1 MRRFLFHRLLALLPV
16 LLVVSV
22 VVFCLVH
29 LAPGDPVLVILGND
43 ASPADV
49 AALRQQM
56 GLDRP
61 FLVQFLHWFGAV
73 LSGDLGHSL
82 FLNNSVMSLFL
93 QHLTPTLALA
103 LYAQL
108 IALVLGLAGGV
119 LSAWQHGRLTDR
131 AIRALATLG
140 MSVPGF
146 LLGLFLI
153 FFFAVQLRWFP
164 VVGYRST
171 NADWLMNL
179 WYLTLPAIALAFRI
193 AALIARMTRAVM
205 LDVLQEGFINTA
217 RAKGVP
223 ERWVLLSHTLKNAL
237 IPVLTICGESFASLV
252 TGTIVIES
260 VFGIPGVGS
269 LIVDSIERRDVTV
282 IQGVVLL
289 ITVCYVLINLAVDLL
304 SYLADPRLSVEGAE
318 NP

>member
-1 MRRFLFHRLLALLPV
+1 MKRFLFHRLLALLPV

-29 LAPGDPVLVILGND
+29 LAPGDPVQVILGND
-43 ASPADV
+43 ASPQDV
-49 AALRQQM
+49 ATLRQQM
-56 GLDRP
+56 GLDKP
-61 FLVQFLHWFGAV
+61 LIMQFLHWFSAV
-73 LSGDLGHSL
+73 LRGDLGHSL
-82 FLNNSVMSLFL
+82 FLNSSVMALFL
-93 QHLTPTLALA
+93 QHLPPTLALA
-103 LYAQL
+103 LYAQS
-108 IALVLGLAGGV
+108 IALVLGLLGGV
-119 LSAWQHGRLTDR
+119 ISAWQHGRLADR
-131 AIRALATLG
+131 AIRAIATFG

-171 NADWLMNL
+171 NTDLLMNI
-179 WYLTLPAIALAFRI
+179 WYLTLPAIALALRI

-205 LDVLQEGFINTA
+205 LDVMQEGFIHTA

-223 ERWVLLSHTLKNAL
+223 ERGVLLTHTLKNSL
-237 IPVLTICGESFASLV
+237 IPILTICGESFASLV

-269 LIVDSIERRDVTV
+269 LIVDAIERRDVTV
-282 IQGVVLL
+282 VQGVVLL

-304 SYLADPRLSVEGAE
+304 SYLADPRLAVEGAE
-318 NP
+318 NE

>member
-1 MRRFLFHRLLALLPV
+1 MKRFLFHRLLALLPV

-29 LAPGDPVLVILGND
+29 LAPGDPVQVILGND

-49 AALRQQM
+49 ATLRQQM
-56 GLDRP
+56 GLDKP
-61 FLVQFLHWFGAV
+61 LIMQFLHWFSAV
-73 LSGDLGHSL
+73 LRGDLGHSL
-82 FLNNSVMSLFL
+82 FLNSSVMALFL
-93 QHLTPTLALA
+93 QHLPPTLALA
-103 LYAQL
+103 LYAQGV
-108 IALVLGLAGGV
+108 ALVLGLMGGV
-119 LSAWQHGRLTDR
+119 ISAWQHGRLADR
-131 AIRALATLG
+131 AIRAIATFG

-171 NADWLMNL
+171 NGDLLMNI
-179 WYLTLPAIALAFRI
+179 WYLTLPAVALALRI

-205 LDVLQEGFINTA
+205 LDVMQEGFIHTA

-223 ERWVLLSHTLKNAL
+223 ERRVLLTHTLKNSL
-237 IPVLTICGESFASLV
+237 IPILTICGESFASLV

-269 LIVDSIERRDVTV
+269 LIVDAIERRDVTV

-289 ITVCYVLINLAVDLL
+289 ITVCYVLINLTVDLL
-304 SYLADPRLSVEGAE
+304 SYLADPRLAVEGAE
-318 NP
+318 NE

>member
-1 MRRFLFHRLLALLPV
+1 MKRFLFHRLLALLPV

-82 FLNNSVMSLFL
+82 FLNSSVMSLFL

-103 LYAQL
+103 FYAQL

-119 LSAWQHGRLTDR
+119 LGAWQHGRLTDR
-131 AIRALATLG
+131 VIRGLATLG

-205 LDVLQEGFINTA
+205 LDVMQEGFINTA

-237 IPVLTICGESFASLV
+237 IPILTICGESFASLV

>member
-1 MRRFLFHRLLALLPV
+1 MKRYFFHRLLALLPV

-22 VVFCLVH
+22 VVFCLIH
-29 LAPGDPVLVILGND
+29 LAPGDPAAVILGND
-43 ASPADV
+43 ATPEDI
-49 AALRQQM
+49 AALREQM
-56 GLDRP
+56 GLNRP
-61 FLVQFLHWFGAV
+61 MFIQFTEWFGGI
-73 LSGDLGHSL
+73 LTGDLGHSL
-82 FLNNSVMSLFL
+82 FLNTSVMTLFL

-103 LYAQL
+103 LYAMA

-119 LSAWQHGRLTDR
+119 LSAWRHGGITDNI
-131 AIRALATLG
+131 IRALATFG

-153 FFFAVQLRWFP
+153 FVFAVQLRWFP

-171 NADWLMNL
+171 NDSLWLNV
-179 WYLTLPAIALAFRI
+179 WYLTLPAFALGLRI

-205 LDVLQEGFINTA
+205 LDVMQENFINTA

-223 ERWVLLSHTLKNAL
+223 ERLVMLRHTLKNAL
-237 IPVLTICGESFASLV
+237 IPILTICGESFASLV

-260 VFGIPGVGS
+260 VFGIPGIGA
-269 LIVDSIERRDVTV
+269 LIVHSIERRDVTV

-304 SYLADPRLSVEGAE
+304 SYFADPRLSVDGGD
-318 NP
+318 N

>member
-108 IALVLGLAGGV
+108 IALVLGLAGSV

>member
-1 MRRFLFHRLLALLPV
+1 MKRYLFHRLLALLPV

-22 VVFCLVH
+22 VVFCLIH
-29 LAPGDPVLVILGND
+29 LAPGDPALVILGND
-43 ASPADV
+43 ANPQDI

-61 FLVQFLHWFGAV
+61 LLVQFVSWFGGI

-82 FLNNSVMSLFL
+82 FLNTSVMSLFL

-103 LYAQL
+103 
-108 IALVLGLAGGV
+108 GGV
-119 LSAWQHGRLTDR
+119 VSAWQHGGTTDR
-131 AIRALATLG
+131 VIRMLATFG

-171 NADWLMNL
+171 NDSFWLNV
-179 WYLTLPAIALAFRI
+179 WYLTLPAIALGLRI

-205 LDVLQEGFINTA
+205 LDVMQEPFINTA

-223 ERWVLLSHTLKNAL
+223 ERLVLLRHTLKNSL
-237 IPVLTICGESFASLV
+237 IPILTICGESFASLV

-289 ITVCYVLINLAVDLL
+289 IMVCYVLINLAVDLL
-304 SYLADPRLSVEGAE
+304 SYLADPRLSVDGGEK
-318 NP
+318 

>member
-103 LYAQL
+103 FYAQL

-205 LDVLQEGFINTA
+205 LDVMQEGFINTA

>member
-1 MRRFLFHRLLALLPV
+1 MKWFLFHRIMALLPV
-16 LLVVSV
+16 LFVVSL

-29 LAPGDPVLVILGND
+29 LAPGDPVMVILGND
-43 ASPADV
+43 ASPQDI

-61 FLVQFLHWFGAV
+61 LLVQFVRWFGAV

-82 FLNNSVMSLFL
+82 FLNASVSELFL
-93 QHLTPTLALA
+93 QHLAPTLALA
-103 LYAQL
+103 LYAQA
-108 IALVLGLAGGV
+108 IALVLGLASGV
-119 LSAWQHGRLTDR
+119 ISAWQHGRFADR
-131 AIRALATLG
+131 AIRALATFG

-171 NADWLMNL
+171 NDDWLQNV
-179 WYLTLPAIALAFRI
+179 WYLTLPAIALGFRI
-193 AALIARMTRAVM
+193 AALISRMTRAVM
-205 LDVLQEGFINTA
+205 LDVLQENFINTA

-223 ERWVLLSHTLKNAL
+223 ERTVLLRHTLKNAL
-237 IPVLTICGESFASLV
+237 IPILTICGESFASLV

-269 LIVDSIERRDVTV
+269 LIVDSIERRDFTV

-289 ITVCYVLINLAVDLL
+289 ITVCYVLINLAVDVL
-304 SYLADPRLSVEGAE
+304 SYMVDPRLSVEGGEGA
-318 NP
+318 

>member
-1 MRRFLFHRLLALLPV
+1 MKRFLFNRLLALLPV

-43 ASPADV
+43 ATPADV
-49 AALRQQM
+49 AVLRQQM

-119 LSAWQHGRLTDR
+119 LSAWQHGRPTDR

-205 LDVLQEGFINTA
+205 LDVMQEGFINTA

-237 IPVLTICGESFASLV
+237 IPILTICGESFASLV

-304 SYLADPRLSVEGAE
+304 SYLADPRLSVEGAD

>member
-82 FLNNSVMSLFL
+82 FLNTSVMSLFL

-103 LYAQL
+103 FYAQL

-119 LSAWQHGRLTDR
+119 LSAWQHGRVTDR

-205 LDVLQEGFINTA
+205 LDVMQEGFINTA

-223 ERWVLLSHTLKNAL
+223 ERWVLLHHTLKNAL
-237 IPVLTICGESFASLV
+237 IPILTICGESFASLV

>member
-1 MRRFLFHRLLALLPV
+1 MKRYLFHRLLALLPV
-16 LLVVSV
+16 LLVVSL
-22 VVFCLVH
+22 VVFCLIH
-29 LAPGDPVLVILGND
+29 LAPGDPALVILGND
-43 ASPADV
+43 ANPENV

-61 FLVQFLHWFGAV
+61 LFIQFFSWFGGI
-73 LSGDLGHSL
+73 LTGDLGHSL
-82 FLNNSVMSLFL
+82 FLDTSVMGLFL
-93 QHLTPTLALA
+93 QHITPTLALA
-103 LYAQL
+103 LYAQTL
-108 IALVLGLAGGV
+108 ALVLGITGGV
-119 LSAWQHGRLTDR
+119 LSAWQHGGTTDR
-131 AIRALATLG
+131 VIRMLVTFG

-164 VVGYRST
+164 VIGYRST
-171 NADWLMNL
+171 NSSFWLNV
-179 WYLTLPAIALAFRI
+179 WYLTLPAVALGLRI

-205 LDVLQEGFINTA
+205 LDVMQEHFISTA

-223 ERWVLLSHTLKNAL
+223 ERRVLLQHTLRNAL
-237 IPVLTICGESFASLV
+237 IPILTICGESFAALV

-269 LIVDSIERRDVTV
+269 LIVNAIERRDVTV
-282 IQGVVLL
+282 IQGIVLL

-304 SYLADPRLSVEGAE
+304 SYFADPRLSIDEGE
-318 NP
+318 K

>member
-1 MRRFLFHRLLALLPV
+1 MKRYFFHRLLALLPV

-22 VVFCLVH
+22 VVFCLIH
-29 LAPGDPVLVILGND
+29 LAPGDPAAVILGND
-43 ASPADV
+43 ATPQDI
-49 AALRQQM
+49 AALRDQM
-56 GLDRP
+56 GLNRP
-61 FLVQFLHWFGAV
+61 MLVQFAEWFGSI
-73 LSGDLGHSL
+73 LTGDLGHSL
-82 FLNNSVMSLFL
+82 FLNTSVMTLFL

-103 LYAQL
+103 FYAMA
-108 IALVLGLAGGV
+108 IALVLGLTGGV
-119 LSAWQHGRLTDR
+119 LSAWRHGGVTDSI
-131 AIRALATLG
+131 IRAMATFG

-153 FFFAVQLRWFP
+153 FVFAVQLRWFP

-171 NADWLMNL
+171 NDSFWLNV
-179 WYLTLPAIALAFRI
+179 WYLTLPAFALGLRI

-205 LDVLQEGFINTA
+205 LDVMQENFINTA

-223 ERWVLLSHTLKNAL
+223 ERLVMLRHTLKNAL
-237 IPVLTICGESFASLV
+237 IPILTICGESFASLV

-260 VFGIPGVGS
+260 VFGIPGIGA
-269 LIVDSIERRDVTV
+269 LIVHSIERRDVTV

-304 SYLADPRLSVEGAE
+304 SYFADPRLSVDGG
-318 NP
+318 NN

>member
-16 LLVVSV
+16 LFVVSV

-103 LYAQL
+103 FYAQL

-205 LDVLQEGFINTA
+205 LDVMQEGFINTA

>member
-1 MRRFLFHRLLALLPV
+1 MRRFLFNRLLALLPV

-82 FLNNSVMSLFL
+82 FLNSSVMSLFL

-103 LYAQL
+103 FYAQL

-119 LSAWQHGRLTDR
+119 LSAWQHGRVTDR

-205 LDVLQEGFINTA
+205 LDVMQEGFINTA

-223 ERWVLLSHTLKNAL
+223 ERRVLLSHTLKNAL

>member
-1 MRRFLFHRLLALLPV
+1 MRRFLFNRLLALLPV

-103 LYAQL
+103 FYAQL

-131 AIRALATLG
+131 AIRGLATLG

-179 WYLTLPAIALAFRI
+179 WYLTLPAVALAFRI

-205 LDVLQEGFINTA
+205 LDVMQEGFINTA

>member
-1 MRRFLFHRLLALLPV
+1 MKRYLFHRLLALLPV

-22 VVFCLVH
+22 VVFCLIH
-29 LAPGDPVLVILGND
+29 LAPGDPALVILGND
-43 ASPADV
+43 ASPQDI

-61 FLVQFLHWFGAV
+61 MLAQFISWFGEV
-73 LSGDLGHSL
+73 LTGNLGHSL
-82 FLNNSVMSLFL
+82 FLDTSVMTLFL

-103 LYAQL
+103 LYAQA

-119 LSAWQHGRLTDR
+119 LSAWQQGSLLDR
-131 AIRALATLG
+131 AIRMLATLG

-171 NADWLMNL
+171 NEDFWLNV
-179 WYLTLPAIALAFRI
+179 WYLTLPAFALGLRI

-205 LDVLQEGFINTA
+205 LDVMQEPFISTA

-223 ERWVLLSHTLKNAL
+223 ERLVLLRHTLKNSL
-237 IPVLTICGESFASLV
+237 IPILTICGESFASLV

-269 LIVDSIERRDVTV
+269 LIKSEAKR
-282 IQGVVLL
+282 
-289 ITVCYVLINLAVDLL
+289 
-304 SYLADPRLSVEGAE
+304 S
-318 NP
+318 